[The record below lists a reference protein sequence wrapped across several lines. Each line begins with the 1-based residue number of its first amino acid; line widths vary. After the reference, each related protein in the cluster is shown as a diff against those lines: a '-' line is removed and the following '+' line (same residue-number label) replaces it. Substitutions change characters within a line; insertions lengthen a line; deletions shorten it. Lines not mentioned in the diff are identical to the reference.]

1 MHLLL
6 RALASIAS
14 VGAAIYFVPGITPS
28 GSTAGGAAAT
38 ALCLAL
44 VNLVVKPIAKLL
56 SLPLNF
62 LTLGLFGFVINALML
77 ILASFLARHYL
88 HTGIEIENFSAALI
102 GSIIISIVGAVTGV
116 LLD

>member
-62 LTLGLFGFVINALML
+62 LTLGLFGFVINFKNSAVEPHFALSL
-77 ILASFLARHYL
+77 FKSEFLAC
-88 HTGIEIENFSAALI
+88 
-102 GSIIISIVGAVTGV
+102 VV
-116 LLD
+116 